1 MKKTLLFAAALLATS
16 PVFAQVQNC
25 CLRLSAGGSVD
36 CGPMPEL
43 NGLESFTLQFWMNAD
58 EWTEGATLMSRGD
71 DLRLSL
77 GEANTL
83 VLTFNGKSYSITR
96 NALKE
101 KTWIPI
107 MVVGKGQR
115 IAVYVNKTIAKN
127 VVAYREKN
135 GAFKTRKELLKVPKL
150 GPKAYEQCAG
160 FLRIPG
166 GKEAL
171 DNTSVHPESYEV
183 AKKLLASLGHTDEDL
198 KAGGIPTIEKEVGSI
213 EKEAEALGVGVPTL
227 TDIISELKKPGRDP
241 REDMPKPILRSDV
254 LSIED
259 LKPGMVLKGT
269 RTNVVNNQL
278 AVICPVNQ
286 ATKVEGLSTIGN
298 ASSIALADG
307 SVPVGKYTR
316 VAMIDLGL
324 LQPADDPA
332 AITTADISEQL
343 GGVEISEQ
351 GNVSKVLTAV
361 EEGSCEVGTTY
372 VSDTVGHENSVR
384 IIETVSNDVSGDII
398 YPVAGIANKDAS
410 DAETAAAADFIA
422 FITNDDAKK
431 IYQQYGFDTDV
442 E

>member
-1 MKKTLLFAAALLATS
+1 MKKKVLIIGLALAMAFALAACGKTNGTESGEEAKTEETVTVNVFAAAS
-16 PVFAQVQNC
+16 
-25 CLRLSAGGSVD
+25 LSNVMAEFEKSFEEANPGVD
-36 CGPMPEL
+36 IVI
-43 NGLESFTLQFWMNAD
+43 NAD
-58 EWTEGATLMSRGD
+58 SSGTLLTQIQEGAPCDVFFSAAQKQMD
-71 DLRLSL
+71 
-77 GEANTL
+77 
-83 VLTFNGKSYSITR
+83 
-96 NALKE
+96 
-101 KTWIPI
+101 
-107 MVVGKGQR
+107 
-115 IAVYVNKTIAKN
+115 
-127 VVAYREKN
+127 
-135 GAFKTRKELLKVPKL
+135 EL
-150 GPKAYEQCAG
+150 E
-160 FLRIPG
+160 
-166 GKEAL
+166 E
-171 DNTSVHPESYEV
+171 E
-183 AKKLLASLGHTDEDL
+183 
-198 KAGGIPTIEKEVGSI
+198 
-213 EKEAEALGVGVPTL
+213 
-227 TDIISELKKPGRDP
+227 
-241 REDMPKPILRSDV
+241 
-254 LSIED
+254 
-259 LKPGMVLKGT
+259 GMVLKGT

-422 FITNDDAKK
+422 FITNDDAKAL
-431 IYQQYGFDTDV
+431 YQKYGFDTNV